1 VFPCRFDGCRPDQPC
16 SYASVTGAAVMRTGD
31 PFTPLLDLALDL
43 GRLVPTERVREA
55 RAQLGVRVTFVGR
68 GVWYADRLSAAGP
81 EHLGLLMLDGVIARE
96 VLLAD
101 TTSIELVGLR
111 PWQRDDDAVAVET

>member
-1 VFPCRFDGCRPDQPC
+1 VFPCRFDGRRPDQCPARMLR
-16 SYASVTGAAVMRTGD
+16 SPGLSWRTGD
-31 PFTPLLDLALDL
+31 PFTPLLDLDLDL
-43 GRLVPTERVREA
+43 GRLLPTERVREA
-55 RAQLGVRVTFVGR
+55 RAELGVRVSFIGR

-101 TTSIELVGLR
+101 TRASSS
-111 PWQRDDDAVAVET
+111 